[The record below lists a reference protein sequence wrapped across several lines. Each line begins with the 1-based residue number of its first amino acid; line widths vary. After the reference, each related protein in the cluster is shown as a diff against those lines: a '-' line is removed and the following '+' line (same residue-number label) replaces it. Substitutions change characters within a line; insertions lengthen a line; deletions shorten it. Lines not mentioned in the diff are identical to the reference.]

1 MTIGGAV
8 LLAAGTGSRLGGRP
22 KSLLRVDG
30 ELLIHRQLSA
40 LHVLNISPIMVVLG
54 HHGEAIRPALKHTLA
69 VNTVSHPTQTHSQ
82 ADSLRLGLGALPV
95 GLADVLVT
103 PLDMPLLDQAAY
115 QDLIAAWQQRGQKT
129 TFLGPVVGGK
139 PGNPVILAG
148 SIIPAIVAGN
158 GPYGSGR
165 WRDYGA
171 PGVEH
176 WQSDNPAYVTDIDTE
191 EDRVRVVS
199 DFSLSVAWDE
209 I

>member
-8 LLAAGTGSRLGGRP
+8 LLAAGAGSRLGGRP

-30 ELLIHRQLSA
+30 KLLIHRQLRA
-40 LHVLNISPIMVVLG
+40 LRALDISPIMVVLG
-54 HHGEAIRPALKHTLA
+54 HHGEAISRALEHASA
-69 VNTVSHPTQTHSQ
+69 VNTVSHPMQTHSQ
-82 ADSLRLGLGALPV
+82 ADSLRRGLGALPP
-95 GLADVLVT
+95 GLGDVLVT
-103 PLDMPLLDQAAY
+103 PLDMPLLDEVAY
-115 QDLIAAWQQRGQKT
+115 RDLIAAWQQKGQKT

-148 SIIPAIVAGN
+148 SIIPAIVAGD

-165 WRDYGA
+165 WRGEGA

-176 WQSDNPAYVTDIDTE
+176 WQSNNPAYVTDIDTE

-199 DFSLSVAWDE
+199 DFRLSVAWDE
-209 I
+209 T